1 MSIFQF
7 LFKTLDDKT
16 NDKLGA
22 YPEKVHVNAM
32 PERRYLKTSRVM
44 ALTATALLCGCFIWG
59 VLIFLLGPMVSNQ
72 PQLYVVN
79 KRFFRLDPVQNDE
92 VLANPNNYLME
103 EHIKQYIRLRHTI
116 VPDQDEMAYRWSTT
130 SPFKWFSSHAVLS
143 DFENEKNVNLQSL
156 SEGLTTEVKI
166 YFVEKMMDGI
176 WVAEFDKI
184 EHWPENEKPVI
195 KRYRAMLKVSFAA
208 TFEGYGSNENRIK
221 NPLKFQVLSYALG
234 AKAVKERFDNTRFI
248 D

>member
-44 ALTATALLCGCFIWG
+44 ALLSAALLCGCFIWG
-59 VLIFLLGPMVSNQ
+59 ILIFLLGPMVSNQ

-79 KRFFRLDPVQNDE
+79 KRFFRLDPVQRDE
-92 VLANPNNYLME
+92 VLADPSYYLME

-116 VPDQDEMAYRWSTT
+116 VPDQEEMEYRWAAK
-130 SPFKWFSSHAVLS
+130 SPFRWFSSTGVLS
-143 DFENEKNVNLQSL
+143 GFENEKNEALKSL
-156 SEGLTTEVKI
+156 AEGLTTEVKI
-166 YFVEKMMDGI
+166 YFVEKLSEGI

-184 EHWPENEKPVI
+184 EHWPENEKPVV
-195 KRYRAMLKVSFAA
+195 KRYRVMLNAAFVSDFSPPG
-208 TFEGYGSNENRIK
+208 TEEKIK
-221 NPLKFQVLSYALG
+221 NPLKFQVMEYALG
-234 AKAVKERFDNTRFI
+234 AKIVRDRQENTRFI